1 MLILSKYKDDLI
13 KELILNF
20 KQEHDG
26 ISPTLRHLS
35 DLYGDIEG
43 IYASTSVMRNSLR
56 RVCKA
61 NGWNYTY
68 RGVETQGEWHNDH
81 ENSLKNP

>member
-1 MLILSKYKDDLI
+1 MLIPSKYKDDLI
-13 KELILNF
+13 KELILTY
-20 KQEHDG
+20 KEEHDG

-35 DLYGDIEG
+35 NLYEDIEG
-43 IYASTSVMRNSLR
+43 IYASTSVMSKILR

-68 RGVETQGEWHNDH
+68 RGVETKGEWHDD
-81 ENSLKNP
+81 LT